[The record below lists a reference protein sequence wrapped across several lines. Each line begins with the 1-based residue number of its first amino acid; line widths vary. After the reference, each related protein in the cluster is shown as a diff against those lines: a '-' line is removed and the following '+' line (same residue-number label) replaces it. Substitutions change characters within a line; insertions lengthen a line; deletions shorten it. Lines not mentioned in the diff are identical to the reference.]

1 MRSLFPRLTALV
13 RPQFLAAAL
22 LALFAAAPAQAWW
35 DSAWT
40 QRKAITIDPAAA
52 GATLADPLGATP
64 VLIRLHDANFH
75 FTDAKSDGGDLRFV
89 AADDKTPLAFHF
101 EKFDPLL
108 DEALVWVN
116 VPAVAAGAKTT
127 IWLYYG
133 NTDAK
138 AVKIDDPKGTY
149 DSDTVLV
156 YHFSNVSPPVPAL
169 DAIGG
174 NNALNAGAVADN
186 TIIGSGLTLDGHSVV
201 NLPASPSLAW
211 SAGGAM
217 TWSAW
222 VHPAA
227 PSARAVIFSRRDG
240 ANALVIGDDNGSP
253 FVEVTA
259 GGIPQRS
266 AAGAA
271 LPPNTW
277 HHLAVTAGGGKILL
291 YVDGESYA
299 SLDAALPALNSS
311 AQIGAETGGLV
322 GQLDELQVSKVAR
335 SAGFLKLVAVS
346 QGGSDAAEKLVSL
359 GEPEKPTNWLSFLKT
374 GYFGIIISSLT
385 VDGWV
390 VICILMVMA
399 AISWFVMITKVS
411 YLNSIARGNSIFM
424 KEWEQVAKDLT
435 VLDHGNEDK
444 AKTLGG
450 RVDAKG
456 EKALRRSP
464 IYRIYRIGAR
474 EIRHR
479 LLADRSENLSARS
492 IQAIRASLDGGIV
505 RESQKLNKMIV
516 LLTIA
521 ISGGPFLGLLGT
533 VVGVMITFAA
543 VAAAGEVNVNA
554 IAPGI
559 AAALLA
565 TVAGL
570 AVAIPALF
578 GYNYIVTRIKDS
590 TSDMHVFID
599 EFVTKM
605 AEHYSE
611 PAARSRSLTR
621 APFAPSE

>member
-1 MRSLFPRLTALV
+1 MHPFLSRIQATLRPRLC
-13 RPQFLAAAL
+13 AAAL
-22 LALFAAAPAQAWW
+22 LALAGAAPAHAWW
-35 DSAWT
+35 DGAWA
-40 QRKAITIDPAAA
+40 QRQAITIDPAAA
-52 GATLADPLGATP
+52 GATMAGPVGAAP
-64 VLIRLHDANFH
+64 VLVRLHDGNFN
-75 FTDAKSDGGDLRFV
+75 FKAAKPDLGDLRFV
-89 AADDKTPLAFHF
+89 AGDDKTPLAYHV
-101 EKFDPLL
+101 EKFEPLL
-108 DEALVWVN
+108 DDALIWVN
-116 VPAVAAGAKTT
+116 VPAVAPGAKTT
-127 IWLYYG
+127 VWMYYG
-133 NTDAK
+133 NSDAK
-138 AVKIDDPKGTY
+138 AVRADDPKGTY
-149 DSDTVLV
+149 DSDTVLA
-156 YHFSNVSPPVPAL
+156 YHFSEHGAPAT
-169 DAIGG
+169 DATGN
-174 NNALNAGAVADN
+174 NNALNAGVAADN
-186 TIIGSGLTLDGHSVV
+186 TLIGSGLKLDGRSVV
-201 NLPASPSLAW
+201 NLPVSPSLAW
-211 SAGGAM
+211 AAGAPM

-222 VHPAA
+222 VKPAA
-227 PSARAVIFSRRDG
+227 PAPGAILFSRRDG
-240 ANALVIGDDNGSP
+240 ANALVIGADNGAP
-253 FVEVTA
+253 YVEITA
-259 GGIPQRS
+259 GGAPLRS

-277 HHLAVTAGGGKILL
+277 HHLAVTSGGGKIIL
-291 YVDGESYA
+291 YVDGGSYA
-299 SLDAALPALNSS
+299 TRDGALPALNSS
-311 AQIGAETGGLV
+311 AQIGAVTGGLV
-322 GQLDELQVSKVAR
+322 GELDELEIAKVAR
-335 SAGFLKLVAVS
+335 PAAFILLAAVGE
-346 QGGSDAAEKLVSL
+346 GGGDAAEKLL
-359 GEPEKPTNWLSFLKT
+359 TFGAPEQPTNWLSWLKT

-390 VICILMVMA
+390 VIGILMVMA
-399 AISWFVMITKVS
+399 AISWFVMINKVS
-411 YLNSIARGNSIFM
+411 YLNSISRGNSIFM
-424 KEWEQVAKDLT
+424 KEWEHIARDLT
-435 VLDHGNEDK
+435 VLDHGSEEK
-444 AKTLGG
+444 AKSLGG

-505 RESQKLNKMIV
+505 RESQKLNRMIV

-611 PAARSRSLTR
+611 PAARGRGITR